1 MPVSLSIKNVPDEI
15 VVKLKGRAA
24 KNHRSLQGE
33 LISILE
39 EAVRPNIMSLNEL
52 EKRISLLGL
61 KTSEEATDIV
71 RELRDGRSGG

>member
-39 EAVRPNIMSLNEL
+39 EAVRPNIMSLNEF

>member
-71 RELRDGRSGG
+71 RELRDGRGGG

>member
-1 MPVSLSIKNVPDEI
+1 MSVSLSIKNVPDEI

-71 RELRDGRSGG
+71 RELRDGRGGG

>member
-15 VVKLKGRAA
+15 VVKLKERAA

-39 EAVRPNIMSLNEL
+39 EAVRPNTMSLNEL

>member
-61 KTSEEATDIV
+61 RTSEEATNID
-71 RELRDGRSGG
+71 RELRDGRSGS

>member
-1 MPVSLSIKNVPDEI
+1 MPVILSIKNVPDEI

-61 KTSEEATDIV
+61 KTPEEATDIV